1 MRGPPHDCTLA
12 RMAQIGTLDF
22 KAFIEQRKGAQ
33 AGGGEAAGH
42 AYAYVSDRTTR
53 AAFDKVKPVELAVRA
68 AVRLFKAV
76 GKNELLG
83 HAVKVGPSQ
92 FPRVHNIAVKCAREL
107 GIATPTM
114 YIQNNPT
121 MNAATYGTNDDSF
134 IIVHSSLVDHFSDD
148 ELLSVIGHE
157 CGHIHNSHVV
167 YLTAMYYLQ
176 FMASVFVRWIVEP
189 ATLALKAWSRR
200 AEITCDRASLLCSK
214 NLDVSTRALTKLAL
228 GSSKLYAELNMDAF
242 LDQYEEGK
250 DGVGKYSELRA
261 SHPYLPK
268 RVLSLRKFAES
279 ELYKKHIGQS
289 ESGLSMNE
297 VDEQVHQIIK
307 VWG

>member
-1 MRGPPHDCTLA
+1 
-12 RMAQIGTLDF
+12 MAQVGTLDF

-33 AGGGEAAGH
+33 AGGSEASGH
-42 AYAYVSDRTTR
+42 AYAYVSDRNTR
-53 AAFDKVKPVELAVRA
+53 ATFEKIKPVELAVRA
-68 AVRLFKAV
+68 AVRMFKAV

-92 FPRVHNIAVKCAREL
+92 FPRVHNIAVRCAREL

-114 YIQNNPT
+114 YIQNRPD

-134 IIVHSSLVDHFSDD
+134 IIIHSALVDHFSDD

-167 YLTAMYYLQ
+167 YLTAMYYLTT
-176 FMASVFVRWIVEP
+176 MASLFVRWIVEP

-200 AEITCDRASLLCSK
+200 AEITCDRASLLCTR

-228 GSSKLYAELNMDAF
+228 GSVKLYDQLNMDAF
-242 LDQYEEGK
+242 LDQYQEGRE
-250 DGVGKYSELRA
+250 GVGRYTELRA
-261 SHPYLPK
+261 THPFLPK

-279 ELYKKHIGQS
+279 ELYVRHA
-289 ESGLSMNE
+289 GLGETGLGMNE
-297 VDEQVHQIIK
+297 IDEQVHEIIK